1 MEYVWWG
8 EWGRCLQRGNS
19 LREGSEKSEHSMSYK
34 IGQDHSM
41 QGKTEDWRRRLREMG
56 DGWED
61 LVKVSVHLKGLKHI
75 SIKD

>member
-1 MEYVWWG
+1 
-8 EWGRCLQRGNS
+8 
-19 LREGSEKSEHSMSYK
+19 MSYN

-61 LVKVSVHLKGLKHI
+61 LVKVSVHLKALKHV
-75 SIKD
+75 SSKD

>member
-41 QGKTEDWRRRLREMG
+41 QGKTEDWSSNAPSCNLREIFLEG
-56 DGWED
+56 EGYF
-61 LVKVSVHLKGLKHI
+61 LVYVVNL
-75 SIKD
+75 

>member
-1 MEYVWWG
+1 M
-8 EWGRCLQRGNS
+8 
-19 LREGSEKSEHSMSYK
+19 SEHSMSYN

-61 LVKVSVHLKGLKHI
+61 LVKVSVHLKALKHV
-75 SIKD
+75 SSKD

>member
-19 LREGSEKSEHSMSYK
+19 LWEGSEMSEHSMSYN

-61 LVKVSVHLKGLKHI
+61 LVKVSVHLKALKHV
-75 SIKD
+75 SSKD